1 MNTPFANIVVE
12 TFLKGGP
19 IMWPILGCLVLALAT
34 VVERCLYW
42 RQVRRLRNEQAFANA
57 LEAIRHGKFSV
68 AWERAQAACSPYL
81 LMLRAGLANGRH
93 EPVTAMQLQAEESL
107 EAAGTR
113 QWLLS
118 TIITLAPLLGLL
130 GTVIGI
136 MGSFQFIG
144 SEQLSVSKVSGG
156 VGEALIAT
164 AAGLGI
170 AIVCLIPHN
179 FFHRCVQALRHD
191 LEQGVNQ
198 AELAFKAAAAAGH
211 PISAFQPDP
220 AAIGA
225 PR

>member
-1 MNTPFANIVVE
+1 MNTLFANIVVE
-12 TFLKGGP
+12 TFIKGGP

-34 VVERCLYW
+34 VVERSLHW
-42 RQVRRLRNEQAFANA
+42 RQVRRLRQEAAFTRC
-57 LEAIRHGKFSV
+57 LEAVRQGKFRA
-68 AWERAQAACSPYL
+68 AWEQTQGTRSPFL
-81 LMLRAGLANGRH
+81 LMLRAGLAHSRQ

-198 AELAFKAAAAAGH
+198 AELAIKAATAAGH
-211 PISAFQPDP
+211 PLSEFQVDAESA
-220 AAIGA
+220 GA
-225 PR
+225 PL